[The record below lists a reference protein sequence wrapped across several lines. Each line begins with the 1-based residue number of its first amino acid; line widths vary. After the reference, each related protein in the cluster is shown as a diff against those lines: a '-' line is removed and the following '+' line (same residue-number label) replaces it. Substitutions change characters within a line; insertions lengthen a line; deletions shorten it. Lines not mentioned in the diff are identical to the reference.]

1 MLGVEGDGGV
11 AEGGEVGCTVV
22 GAATDAADSVVA
34 AGFGVLATA
43 GAVGSV
49 VFDSVVVG
57 AVAVGAGA
65 VCEEGTS
72 LACCDVTCCSS
83 SLKIQ
88 PNSPMFASTTDI
100 NT

>member
-57 AVAVGAGA
+57 AVAVGAVAVSAGA

-72 LACCDVTCCSS
+72 LACCDVTCRS
-83 SLKIQ
+83 
-88 PNSPMFASTTDI
+88 
-100 NT
+100 